1 MIDTSAHREAKG
13 QEGEVSFHGCKDEMV
28 FISLTMISFIWM
40 QPVADLLD
48 EKREG
53 DWLQT

>member
-1 MIDTSAHREAKG
+1 MAD
-13 QEGEVSFHGCKDEMV
+13 QV
-28 FISLTMISFIWM
+28 WM

-48 EKREG
+48 KKRGG